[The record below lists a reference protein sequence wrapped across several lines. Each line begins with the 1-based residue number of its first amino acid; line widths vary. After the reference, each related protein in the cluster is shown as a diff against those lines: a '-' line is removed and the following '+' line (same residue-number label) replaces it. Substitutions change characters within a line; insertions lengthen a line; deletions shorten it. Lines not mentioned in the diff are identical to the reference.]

1 MDASS
6 PEQTRGHLGIEIR
19 KTSKGEYSYDT
30 NVSISG
36 PLNNGD
42 DLLRME
48 TKLVQMLRGTDS
60 IARDEINAR
69 RILDRPE

>member
-1 MDASS
+1 MDASG

-36 PLNNGD
+36 PMNNGD

-48 TKLVQMLRGTDS
+48 TKLIQMLRGTDS
-60 IARDEINAR
+60 IARDEINDR

>member
-36 PLNNGD
+36 PLNND
-42 DLLRME
+42 EDLARME
-48 TKLVQMLRGTDS
+48 TRIIRMVRGLDD
-60 IARDEINAR
+60 IARMEVDTR
-69 RILDRPE
+69 RSLDPRQ